1 MPLESLIRDFF
12 VGATMLTVLLG
23 PSDLKSFTLGLSVQ
37 ERKTVKQNTL
47 VSCYGLYTLSVR
59 PTFRVSFISG
69 MVKLLKKNELL
80 YTHLKNCFRENSK
93 IR

>member
-80 YTHLKNCFRENSK
+80 CCFARRKVCFVSEK
-93 IR
+93 